1 MAFCAKCGAQLNAGS
16 GFCAA
21 CGAAVASQS
30 VTPSGAATAPAQS
43 SAGAPSA
50 GMTNNVAGCLSY
62 LVGWV
67 TGLIFLVIEPYKND
81 KFVRFHA
88 FQSIFLSIAVFA
100 IWIGALDSVDDS
112 RLHYPRT
119 WIFHH
124 GSIDDAGLAGCC
136 GCGCYLHDQSLW
148 QSVFKLPFIG
158 DMAAKQAGCVRPVSA
173 ALKARNVK

>member
-1 MAFCAKCGAQLNAGS
+1 MAFCAKCGAQLTAGS

-50 GMTNNVAGCLSY
+50 GMTNNVAACLSY

-81 KFVRFHA
+81 KFVRFNA

-100 IWIGALDSVDDS
+100 IWIGAMILSGI
-112 RLHYPRT
+112 LGFIT
-119 WIFHH
+119 H
-124 GSIDDAGLAGCC
+124 GLGFFIMGPLMMLVWLGVVVTVVICMIKAYGN
-136 GCGCYLHDQSLW
+136 QT
-148 QSVFKLPFIG
+148 FKLPIIG
-158 DMAAKQAGCVRPVSA
+158 EMAAKQAG
-173 ALKARNVK
+173 L

>member
-21 CGAAVASQS
+21 CGTAVSGQN
-30 VTPSGAATAPAQS
+30 VTTTSGAAAAPAQS

-50 GMTNNVAGCLSY
+50 GMTNNVAACLSY

-81 KFVRFHA
+81 RFVRFHA

-100 IWIGALDSVDDS
+100 LWIGALILSTI
-112 RLHYPRT
+112 LGFIT
-119 WIFHH
+119 H
-124 GSIDDAGLAGCC
+124 GLGFFIMGPLMMLVWLGVVVAVVICMIKAYGN
-136 GCGCYLHDQSLW
+136 Q
-148 QSVFKLPFIG
+148 QFKLPIIG
-158 DMAAKQAGCVRPVSA
+158 DLAAKQAGS
-173 ALKARNVK
+173 

>member
-21 CGAAVASQS
+21 CGTAVSSQS
-30 VTPSGAATAPAQS
+30 VTTSGAAAAPAQS

-50 GMTNNVAGCLSY
+50 GMTNNVAACLSY

-88 FQSIFLSIAVFA
+88 FQSIFYDVAVFA
-100 IWIGALDSVDDS
+100 LWMGIWIVGAILTVVS
-112 RLHYPRT
+112 RGLFGPLMFLVGLLFFFAF
-119 WIFHH
+119 I
-124 GSIDDAGLAGCC
+124 AGKVLLMVKAYGN
-136 GCGCYLHDQSLW
+136 QE
-148 QSVFKLPFIG
+148 FKLPFIG
-158 DMAAKQAGCVRPVSA
+158 DMAAKQAG
-173 ALKARNVK
+173 L